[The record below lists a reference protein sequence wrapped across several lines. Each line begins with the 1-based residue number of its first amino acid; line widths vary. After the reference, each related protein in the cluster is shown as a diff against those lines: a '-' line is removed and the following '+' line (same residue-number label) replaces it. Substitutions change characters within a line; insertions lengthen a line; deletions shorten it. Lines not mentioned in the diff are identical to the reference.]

1 MIEPQQ
7 YSYLDAIER
16 GIVELV
22 CVSIF
27 GSLLDDSLSRVQDQ
41 INQKRRALSWYT
53 QLPCSGFLILYDAAH
68 FVFLR
73 HSYRLTRK
81 RRRRI
86 WTLLSRLP
94 VLSNFNL
101 YYESVC
107 VYFFFAGSGE
117 KSANRSPGHRAP
129 PSRAK
134 VVVIGSGPGGAVTA
148 DCLAQSGRDV
158 LVLEEGPE
166 IPDAPDQLSPPL
178 ADRYCRGGGVT
189 VTFGNVT
196 MSFVEGRCF
205 GGGSEISGGLYYRT
219 PAHVLERWRD
229 DFGVVETS
237 DMEPHF
243 RVCEEKLRI
252 GHVEDTFNRAKAV
265 LERGAESLG
274 WNVTKVSSCHFLD
287 QAGKLRRSSVAST
300 FLRSARELGAGSL
313 TGARVHRIR
322 PENGQYELDC
332 TVDGSPHRL
341 RCESV
346 FVSAGATQTPLLL
359 VRSGVRKNVG
369 RTLRFQPIV
378 KVVAE
383 FDEEVNTGRPRM
395 PPYHIRSLD
404 SRFVLGSSVSSLD
417 QIALNLLLYPKVL
430 AEVRHSWRRMLIFH
444 VGITSSSAGRI
455 LAVRNRDDPI
465 VLFRASTADFEK
477 LNEGLSKMSQLLLN
491 AGAKAVYV
499 NARGLAPI
507 RELDRVPK
515 SLDRRQLNLF
525 CYHLSSS
532 CPMGENEALRAVDSF
547 GRVEGHKGL
556 IVSDSSMLSTA
567 PSVNP
572 QGSIM
577 AFARRNALRY
587 LERP

>member
-1 MIEPQQ
+1 M
-7 YSYLDAIER
+7 DAIER

-22 CVSIF
+22 CESIF
-27 GSLLDDSLSRVQDQ
+27 GSPLDESLSRVQDQ

-53 QLPCSGFLILYDAAH
+53 QLPCAGFLILYDAAH
-68 FVFLR
+68 LVFLS

-86 WTLLSRLP
+86 WTVLSRLP
-94 VLSNFNL
+94 LLSNFNL
-101 YYESVC
+101 YYQSVC
-107 VYFFFAGSGE
+107 VYFSFAGSGE
-117 KSANRSPGHRAP
+117 KHAKRSPGHLSP
-129 PSRAK
+129 PARAK

-148 DCLAQSGRDV
+148 DCLAQSGSDV
-158 LVLEEGPE
+158 VVLEEGPE
-166 IPDAPDQLSPPL
+166 IPDSPDQLSPPL

-219 PAHVLERWRD
+219 PLHVLEHWRD
-229 DFGVVETS
+229 VFG
-237 DMEPHF
+237 
-243 RVCEEKLRI
+243 
-252 GHVEDTFNRAKAV
+252 VEDTFNRTKVV

-274 WNVTKVSSCHFLD
+274 WNVTKVSSCHFVD
-287 QAGKLRRSSVAST
+287 QEGKLRRSSVAST
-300 FLRSARELGAGSL
+300 FLRSARELGVQSL
-313 TGARVHRIR
+313 TGTRVHRIR

-383 FDEEVNTGRPRM
+383 FDEEVNIGKSRM
-395 PPYHIRSLD
+395 PPYHVRSVD
-404 SRFVLGSSVSSLD
+404 SRFVLGSSVSTLD
-417 QIALNLLLYPKVL
+417 QIALNLLLYPEAL

-444 VGITSSSAGRI
+444 VGITSSAAGRI
-455 LAVRNRDDPI
+455 LAVGNRDDPI
-465 VLFRASTADFEK
+465 VTFRASTADVEK

-507 RELDRVPK
+507 RELDRVPE

-556 IVSDSSMLSTA
+556 VVSDSSMLSTA

-587 LERP
+587 LERA